1 MNAAAGRG
9 FRGYIASRPI
19 MGERTPQHVQ
29 NLVVREHARKRGLLY
44 LLSATEWAMDDCFMV
59 LEEVLA
65 DLHNLDGIVAYSLF
79 MLPTA
84 PPSRAG
90 IWDRVLKPGKRI
102 EFALEGLAVATPAD
116 VARVEDIWLVR
127 GILPRCPNVP
137 PGLVR

>member
-1 MNAAAGRG
+1 MNAAVGWG

-65 DLHNLDGIVAYSLF
+65 DLANLDGIVAYSLF
-79 MLPTA
+79 MLPPAA
-84 PPSRAG
+84 PRRAG
-90 IWDRVLKPGKRI
+90 IWDRILGQGKRI
-102 EFALEGLAVATPAD
+102 DFALEGLVVAAPAD
-116 VARVEDIWLVR
+116 VSRVEDIWLVR
-127 GILPRCPNVP
+127 GILPRCSSVP